1 MLCSPG
7 ESLIPAFMRQTKLTS
22 GEQQQ
27 QQEEEEQQQQQ
38 RLQGHVKS
46 SLSWWFTVP
55 NFINPNLDP
64 NWWWFIKQ
72 FSQLPT
78 IIPLLSSTIDPYSPT
93 NILQLG
99 MVLIIRFTSLFR
111 IFHLQLSK
119 LTHLRL
125 ILTSCK
131 LQPLLLLWSHHW
143 GDLITSP
150 QCQNAQHWQRTE
162 QEDKVKESV
171 NTRTTC
177 AAEGCESCLK
187 QVTLESLELMK
198 HYIFTICI
206 NDTARRT
213 TICRKTLFFHM
224 EKLIW
229 WDIVSSTICKNYR
242 TPSRRTGVTTRLCR

>member
-1 MLCSPG
+1 MVVYCTQFHKPKFG
-7 ESLIPAFMRQTKLTS
+7 PKL
-22 GEQQQ
+22 
-27 QQEEEEQQQQQ
+27 
-38 RLQGHVKS
+38 VMIYY
-46 SLSWWFTVP
+46 TVFP
-55 NFINPNLDP
+55 TA
-64 NWWWFIKQ
+64 
-72 FSQLPT
+72 T

-162 QEDKVKESV
+162 QEDSERVREY
-171 NTRTTC
+171 TY
-177 AAEGCESCLK
+177 
-187 QVTLESLELMK
+187 
-198 HYIFTICI
+198 H
-206 NDTARRT
+206 
-213 TICRKTLFFHM
+213 
-224 EKLIW
+224 
-229 WDIVSSTICKNYR
+229 
-242 TPSRRTGVTTRLCR
+242 LCRRRSRIVFETSDARVTRVDETLYIYHMHKPYS